1 MYKKQ
6 LTDDFRKIFGIKKI
20 LFASVRDGWEQGALY
35 VDVSDTKQVVNYNK
49 QYFRVRGSLGLWGTH
64 GPYKTGFFKN
74 KLWEASKNKKLKEIV
89 NRIFLFDR
97 EDNVKYPDMESY
109 FNQTEISFIYRVTLE
124 YDPEKK
130 TKGFKITS
138 YISNLLKG
146 LKNG

>member
-20 LFASVRDGWEQGALY
+20 LFASVSDGWEQGALY
-35 VDVSDTKQVVNYNK
+35 VDVSDVKQVVNYNK
-49 QYFRVRGSLGLWGTH
+49 QYFRVRGSLGLWGAH
-64 GPYKTGFFKN
+64 GSYKTGFFKN
-74 KLWEASKNKKLKEIV
+74 KLWEASKNKELKEIV

-109 FNQTEISFIYRVTLE
+109 FNQTEISFIYRVNLE
-124 YDPEKK
+124 YDPAKK